1 MQTTEK
7 PKTQSLRTRRFI
19 ARYVKYLEIF
29 GYGFVF
35 TVVAIIGFLWFS
47 TTEDLVLSGKAEP
60 IKPYEYVLSP
70 DEDILVLEALV
81 KNKADVITG
90 QPLFEISRDESQ
102 VSRYRAKQVAE
113 ELSGVLDSL
122 ATSSSL
128 TLSERE
134 LQGAMRSAAYGW
146 EQELSRRETLTAT
159 HAGVI
164 LFEEEIAG
172 KIVLKGDEIARILDF
187 DDLRISADLKGAGQ
201 KLVRFGQ
208 PAHIEVVT
216 TYGDGEIL
224 RTDVDSP
231 DSWGMG
237 FAQFNDI
244 SDGQITKQLEKYF
257 SGKLV
262 AIEDDTVFA
271 LGKVKLVDLHSV
283 LSVQNAGPSDPKEKI
298 EAEPLNRI
306 VLTGTVIEGTHS
318 AEFRIHTFPNEI
330 QQEIQN
336 TLQERILERQFDTG
350 GQPLS
355 VREINDLSMIMEMDA
370 DEPENNE
377 MVLNGQMV
385 DAENTKRS
393 FSCVTRIDDPHPLL
407 KAKVRELILLKN
419 PIYIKAHIK
428 VIVGERRIAMLLF
441 RKN

>member
-1 MQTTEK
+1 MQTTER
-7 PKTQSLRTRRFI
+7 PKTQSLRTRRLI
-19 ARYVKYLEIF
+19 AKYVKYLEIF

-35 TVVAIIGFLWFS
+35 AVATAIAFLWF
-47 TTEDLVLSGKAEP
+47 TKTEDLVLSNAEP
-60 IKPYEYVLSP
+60 IKPHEYVLSH
-70 DEDILVLEALV
+70 DEDVIVIEALV
-81 KNKADVITG
+81 ENKTDVTIG
-90 QPLFEISRDESQ
+90 QPLFEISRDKSQ

-113 ELSGVLDSL
+113 ELEGALDSL

-128 TLSERE
+128 TSTERE
-134 LQGAMRSAAYGW
+134 LQGVMRSATSVW

-164 LFEEEIAG
+164 LFEEEVVG
-172 KIVLKGDEIARILDF
+172 KVVEKGDEIARILDF
-187 DDLRISADLKGAGQ
+187 DDLRISAGLKGAAQRLARVGQ
-201 KLVRFGQ
+201 LAQ
-208 PAHIEVVT
+208 IEVIT

-231 DSWGMG
+231 DWWSTG

-244 SDGQITKQLEKYF
+244 SDGQVSKQLEEYF

-271 LGKVKLVDLHSV
+271 LGKVKKIDLHST
-283 LSVQNAGPSDPKEKI
+283 LNVQNARPLDPGEKI

-306 VLTGTVIEGTHS
+306 TLTGTVIEGTHT
-318 AEFRIHTFPNEI
+318 AEFRIHTFPNEV

-336 TLQERILERQFDTG
+336 TLQDRILERQFDTG
-350 GQPLS
+350 GLPLS
-355 VREINDLSMIMEMDA
+355 VNEITDLSMIIEMDA

-377 MVLNGQMV
+377 MVQNGQMV
-385 DAENTKRS
+385 DAENSKRS
-393 FSCVTRIDDPHPLL
+393 FKGVIRIDDPHPVL
-407 KAKVRELILLKN
+407 KAKVRELALLKK
-419 PIYIKAHIK
+419 PIYIKAIVK
-428 VIVGERRIAMLLF
+428 VVVGERRIAMLLF